1 MKWMSFIH
9 LKVITKLLTKKR
21 INNCNQQ
28 QSQTFKKERMI
39 MTNKTI
45 LTMKRRKQTIN
56 GKRNLQNKKI

>member
-28 QSQTFKKERMI
+28 QSQTFKGANDYDKQNYFNKE
-39 MTNKTI
+39 KE
-45 LTMKRRKQTIN
+45 KQIN
-56 GKRNLQNKKI
+56 T

>member
-28 QSQTFKKERMI
+28 PSQTSKGANDYDKRKDNEKEI
-39 MTNKTI
+39 NKYI
-45 LTMKRRKQTIN
+45 
-56 GKRNLQNKKI
+56 